1 MKYRKSGIISGAPP
15 VRSTV
20 GISVSASQSII
31 RSTVSRVMI
40 SLRFGPAFT
49 WQCTQMRL
57 QSLPTLTCR
66 ISGRA
71 RRSEIDCSLS
81 LCAKRFIP
89 NSTAAS
95 AVAAFAVCFC
105 RRVVILPL
113 GFLRMA
119 QRSTRTVE
127 RFRLGEWNV
136 GNRIDKLKELAIGR
150 FFVEVVG
157 LVANGVTLAAFHPM
171 IVIIQNLLERP
182 AINHSLIALEACAL
196 FSFKCLDGD
205 RAEFDSLHRAPW
217 IDVVLENLNAVKTRI
232 IERGKKTSFS

>member
-1 MKYRKSGIISGAPP
+1 
-15 VRSTV
+15 
-20 GISVSASQSII
+20 
-31 RSTVSRVMI
+31 
-40 SLRFGPAFT
+40 
-49 WQCTQMRL
+49 
-57 QSLPTLTCR
+57 
-66 ISGRA
+66 
-71 RRSEIDCSLS
+71 
-81 LCAKRFIP
+81 

-127 RFRLGEWNV
+127 RFRLRQGNV
-136 GNRIDKLKELAIGR
+136 GNRIDKLKEFTIGR

-217 IDVVLENLNAVKTRI
+217 IDVALENLNAVKTRI
-232 IERGKKTSFS
+232 LECRQKTFLSQRAGNASAPQLRILLHFFGYGFITYYIGDHGASAFLEHPENFV